1 LSFTIPFFCTFIS
14 GFMAKNGPIGLF
26 DSGVGGL
33 TVAHALQTLL
43 PNEQLVYFGDT
54 AHLPYG
60 DKSRESIVQYSLGI
74 ADFLLEQQCK
84 LILIACN
91 SASSNAFDE
100 VKEHV
105 GHRAVVMNVIDPVV
119 NHVCVNTGSILNS
132 EGEPDEEAPRVSTV
146 GIIGTKATIDSGT
159 YERRIKE
166 TLANLLADSNEI
178 SSVTHPGLNVSSLA
192 TPLFVP
198 MIEEGFVF
206 DDISNAIIRSYLSR
220 KELYGIDTLIL
231 GCTHYPI
238 IRNQISRFLN
248 FEVNVLDTARI
259 VALSVQELLASKELL
274 VSKRSGDNRFYV
286 SDHTPYFEVIA
297 NMFFNE
303 KISLKKKNIW
313 V

>member
-1 LSFTIPFFCTFIS
+1 
-14 GFMAKNGPIGLF
+14 MAKQTSEGSGPIGLF

-33 TVAHALQTLL
+33 TVAHALNTLL
-43 PNEQLVYFGDT
+43 PNEQLIYFGDT

-74 ADFLLEQQCK
+74 ADFLLEQKCK
-84 LILIACN
+84 VILIACN
-91 SASSNAFDE
+91 SASSNAFEE
-100 VKEHV
+100 VREHV
-105 GHRAVVMNVIDPVV
+105 GNKAVVMNVIDPVV
-119 NHVCVNTGSILNS
+119 NHVCVNAGSILNS
-132 EGEPDEEAPRVSTV
+132 EGAPQNEAVKASTV

-159 YERRIKE
+159 YERKINE
-166 TLANLLADSNEI
+166 TLAALLSDSNEI
-178 SSVTHPGLNVSSLA
+178 AAVSHAGLNVSALA

-220 KELYGIDTLIL
+220 KEMNGIDTLIL

-238 IRNQISRFLN
+238 IRNQISRYLN

-259 VALSVQELLASKELL
+259 VALSVQEQLAANNLLAQAKTGE
-274 VSKRSGDNRFYV
+274 NRFYV
-286 SDHTPYFEVIA
+286 SDHTSYFEVIG

-303 KISLKKKNIW
+303 KITLVKRNIW
-313 V
+313 G

>member
-1 LSFTIPFFCTFIS
+1 
-14 GFMAKNGPIGLF
+14 MANERPIGLF

-33 TVAHALQTLL
+33 TIAHALHTML
-43 PNEQLVYFGDT
+43 PSEQLVYFGDT
-54 AHLPYG
+54 VHLPYG
-60 DKSRESIVQYSLGI
+60 DKSQETIQQYSLGI
-74 ADFLLEQQCK
+74 ADFLMEQDCK
-84 LILIACN
+84 VILIACN
-91 SASSNAFDE
+91 SASSNAFEE
-100 VKEHV
+100 VREHV
-105 GHRAVVMNVIDPVV
+105 GDKAVVMNVIDPVV
-119 NHVCVNTGSILNS
+119 EQVCDGS
-132 EGEPDEEAPRVSTV
+132 GEACTESV

-159 YERRIKE
+159 YQEKIAKQ
-166 TLANLLADSNEI
+166 A
-178 SSVTHPGLNVSSLA
+178 PGVEVSSLA

-220 KELYGIDTLIL
+220 KELEGIDSLIL

-259 VALSVQELLASKELL
+259 VALSVQKFLSENGLLATRRAGNNK
-274 VSKRSGDNRFYV
+274 FYI
-286 SDHTPYFEVIA
+286 SDHTRYFEVIA

-303 KISLKKKNIW
+303 KIELEKRNIW

>member
-1 LSFTIPFFCTFIS
+1 MKGSENKS
-14 GFMAKNGPIGLF
+14 PIGIF

-33 TVAHALQTLL
+33 TVAHALHTLL

-74 ADFLLEQQCK
+74 ADFLLEQKCK
-84 LILIACN
+84 VIMIACN
-91 SASSNAFDE
+91 SASANAFEE
-100 VKEHV
+100 VQAHV
-105 GHRAVVMNVIDPVV
+105 GSRAVVMNVIDPVV
-119 NHVCVNTGSILNS
+119 NHVCVNAGSILDT
-132 EGEPDEEAPRVSTV
+132 EGDPPRTEVDKVHTV

-159 YERRIKE
+159 YERKIKE
-166 TLANLLADSNEI
+166 TLSGLLADSNEV
-178 SSVTHPGLNVSSLA
+178 SSVSHPGLNVSSMA

-220 KELYGIDTLIL
+220 KEMIGIGSLIL

-259 VALSVQELLASKELL
+259 VALSVQEFLTARKLLADKP
-274 VSKRSGDNRFYV
+274 SGDNLFYI
-286 SDHTPYFEVIA
+286 SDYTPYFEVIA

-303 KISLKKKNIW
+303 NIKLVKRNIW

>member
-1 LSFTIPFFCTFIS
+1 
-14 GFMAKNGPIGLF
+14 MANERPIGLF

-33 TVAHALQTLL
+33 TIAHALHTML
-43 PNEQLVYFGDT
+43 PSEQLIYFGDT
-54 AHLPYG
+54 VHLPYG
-60 DKSRESIVQYSLGI
+60 DKSRETIQQYSLGI
-74 ADFLLEQQCK
+74 ADFLMKQDCK
-84 LILIACN
+84 VILIACN
-91 SASSNAFDE
+91 SASSNAYEE
-100 VKEHV
+100 VRAHV
-105 GHRAVVMNVIDPVV
+105 GDKAVVMNVIDPVV
-119 NHVCVNTGSILNS
+119 EQVCDGS
-132 EGEPDEEAPRVSTV
+132 GEACTESV

-159 YERRIKE
+159 YQEKITKR
-166 TLANLLADSNEI
+166 A
-178 SSVTHPGLNVSSLA
+178 PGVEVSSLA

-220 KELYGIDTLIL
+220 KELEGIDSLIL

-248 FEVNVLDTARI
+248 FEVNVLDTAHI
-259 VALSVQELLASKELL
+259 VALSVQKFLSENGLLAAKQAGNN
-274 VSKRSGDNRFYV
+274 KFYI

-303 KISLKKKNIW
+303 KIELEKRNIW

>member
-1 LSFTIPFFCTFIS
+1 MSKT
-14 GFMAKNGPIGLF
+14 GPIGIF

-33 TVAHALQTLL
+33 TVAHALHTLL

-74 ADFLLEQQCK
+74 ADFLLDQKCK
-84 LILIACN
+84 VIMIACN

-100 VKEHV
+100 VRAHV
-105 GHRAVVMNVIDPVV
+105 GKKAVVMNVIDPVV
-119 NHVCVNTGSILNS
+119 NHVCINTGSILD
-132 EGEPDEEAPRVSTV
+132 GEEVKQTKVEKVHTV

-159 YERRIKE
+159 YERKIQE
-166 TLANLLADSNEI
+166 TLAEFLSKSNEI
-178 SSVTHPGLNVSSLA
+178 STVTHPGLNVSSLA

-206 DDISNAIIRSYLSR
+206 DDISNAIIRAYLSR
-220 KELYGIDTLIL
+220 KELIGVDTLIL

-259 VALSVQELLASKELL
+259 VAL
-274 VSKRSGDNRFYV
+274 
-286 SDHTPYFEVIA
+286 
-297 NMFFNE
+297 
-303 KISLKKKNIW
+303 
-313 V
+313 

>member
-1 LSFTIPFFCTFIS
+1 MKGSENKS
-14 GFMAKNGPIGLF
+14 PIGIF

-33 TVAHALQTLL
+33 TVAHALHTLL

-74 ADFLLEQQCK
+74 ADFLLEQKCK
-84 LILIACN
+84 LIMIACN
-91 SASSNAFDE
+91 SASANAFEE
-100 VKEHV
+100 VQAHV
-105 GHRAVVMNVIDPVV
+105 GSRAVVMNVIDPVV
-119 NHVCVNTGSILNS
+119 NHVCVNAGSILDS
-132 EGEPDEEAPRVSTV
+132 EGDADRTEVDKVHTI

-159 YERRIKE
+159 YERKIKE
-166 TLANLLADSNEI
+166 TLSGYLADSNEV
-178 SSVTHPGLNVSSLA
+178 SSVSHPGLNVSSMA

-220 KELYGIDTLIL
+220 KEMIGIGSLIL

-259 VALSVQELLASKELL
+259 VALSVQEFLTARKLLADKP
-274 VSKRSGDNRFYV
+274 SGDNLFYI
-286 SDHTPYFEVIA
+286 SDYTPYFEVIA

-303 KISLKKKNIW
+303 KIKL
-313 V
+313 

>member
-1 LSFTIPFFCTFIS
+1 
-14 GFMAKNGPIGLF
+14 MAKTGPIGIF

-33 TVAHALQTLL
+33 TVAHALHTLL

-60 DKSRESIVQYSLGI
+60 DKSRESIIQYSLGI
-74 ADFLLEQQCK
+74 ADFLLKQK
-84 LILIACN
+84 SKVILIACN
-91 SASSNAFDE
+91 SASSNAFEE
-100 VKEHV
+100 VRAHV
-105 GHRAVVMNVIDPVV
+105 GDRAVVMNVIDPVV
-119 NHVCVNTGSILNS
+119 NHVCVNAGSIVDS
-132 EGEPDEEAPRVSTV
+132 EEKSNAKVDKVPTV

-159 YERRIKE
+159 YERKIQEK
-166 TLANLLADSNEI
+166 LAELLTKSNEI
-178 SSVTHPGLNVSSLA
+178 STVSHPGLNVSSLA

-206 DDISNAIIRSYLSR
+206 DDISNAIIRAYLSR
-220 KELYGIDTLIL
+220 KELQSIDSLIL

-248 FEVNVLDTARI
+248 FEVNVFDTARI
-259 VALSVQELLASKELL
+259 VALAVQEFLTAKELLAD
-274 VSKRSGDNRFYV
+274 KRAGENQFYI

-303 KISLKKKNIW
+303 KIHLEKNNIW

>member
-1 LSFTIPFFCTFIS
+1 MKGSEE
-14 GFMAKNGPIGLF
+14 NGPIGIF

-33 TVAHALQTLL
+33 TVAHALHTLL
-43 PNEQLVYFGDT
+43 PNEKLVYFGDT

-74 ADFLLEQQCK
+74 ADFLLEQKCK
-84 LILIACN
+84 VILIACN
-91 SASSNAFDE
+91 SASANAFEE
-100 VKEHV
+100 VQTHV
-105 GHRAVVMNVIDPVV
+105 GSRAVVMNVIDPVV
-119 NHVCVNTGSILNS
+119 NHVCVNAGSILDT
-132 EGEPDEEAPRVSTV
+132 EGENHGTEVDKVHTV

-159 YERRIKE
+159 YERKIKE
-166 TLANLLADSNEI
+166 TLAELLADSNEI
-178 SSVTHPGLNVSSLA
+178 SEVSHPGLNVSSMA

-220 KELYGIDTLIL
+220 KEMIGIDSLIL

-259 VALSVQELLASKELL
+259 VALSVQEFLNANKLL
-274 VSKRSGDNRFYV
+274 VTKRSGENLFYI
-286 SDHTPYFEVIA
+286 SDYTPYFEVIA

-303 KISLKKKNIW
+303 NIKLEKRNIW
-313 V
+313 S